1 MEFKDLK
8 IAELLNL
15 KETLA
20 AGIFDNVTY
29 AWEVIPKISD
39 YVNELGPSLSGDEY
53 EFVGEDVWISK
64 TANVDASAS
73 ITGPAIIGHYAEIR
87 HCAYIRGNVLIGEYA
102 VVGNLTEIKNSI
114 LFNNVQAPHYNYIGD
129 SVLGYK
135 SHMGAGAI
143 TSNVKSDKSM
153 ISVMVNSERIDTN
166 LKKFGAILGDG
177 VDIGS
182 NSVLN
187 PGTVVGRNS
196 NIYPLS
202 MVRGFIPRNSIYKK
216 HGEVVEKY

>member
-1 MEFKDLK
+1 
-8 IAELLNL
+8 LNL

-64 TANVDASAS
+64 TANVEASAS

-87 HCAYIRGNVLIGEYA
+87 HCAYIRGNDLIGEYA